1 MTKKVKIFVGIAS
14 VIGVYGVFYFLV
26 YRKRKPIFEILDY
39 QWDKKYLDAKF
50 GNKDVRISEYVA
62 GETNAGNTF
71 DEKLYELTYIP
82 LNNGKV
88 SVTITKNSLPI
99 ESKVIDFDSRLIT
112 DK

>member
-1 MTKKVKIFVGIAS
+1 MTKKTKILVGIAS
-14 VIGVYGVFYFLV
+14 VIGVYGAFYFLV
-26 YRKRKPIFEILDY
+26 YRKRKPILEILDY

-50 GNKDVRISEYVA
+50 GNKDVRISEYVE

-71 DEKLYELTYIP
+71 DEKLYGLTYTP

-88 SVTITKNSLPI
+88 SVTITKNGLPI
-99 ESKVIDFDSRLIT
+99 ESKIIDFDARLII